1 MSAGVQ
7 VERPRQ
13 GEHHSHDADVCVYGD
28 AQGTGGDGWFGTA
41 FSVKMTKHPH
51 GFDHRCWWRWPRNV
65 LPSFLVA
72 WIIRRQA
79 QYKTVAK
86 AVQAAAVSLLE
97 DKDMKYQHSFYY
109 WAAFISHGFASVK
122 LDDALLNDI
131 HTRLE
136 TLKDIPNGA
145 GHDSPSDP
153 LETAMLTLTRNAY
166 RRLEEQEKILSR
178 EWCEKWGVR

>member
-1 MSAGVQ
+1 MAGALQEAV
-7 VERPRQ
+7 V
-13 GEHHSHDADVCVYGD
+13 SVLGD
-28 AQGTGGDGWFGTA
+28 KEMKF
-41 FSVKMTKHPH
+41 
-51 GFDHRCWWRWPRNV
+51 HR
-65 LPSFLVA
+65 
-72 WIIRRQA
+72 
-79 QYKTVAK
+79 
-86 AVQAAAVSLLE
+86 
-97 DKDMKYQHSFYY
+97 SFYY